1 MTGSLTPTSTPERS
15 QASRVHAATLKPG
28 GRPLRAWP
36 SRSRAEGFT
45 VLLGVLGTAVV
56 AFIADRYAPQ
66 TTICSTN
73 DRVKALH
80 VVLGQSRGSRV
91 GSGFG
96 SPNRRQQASV
106 AAQRVERF
114 PVEQAQQNTVAGRGA
129 RVLAVRVPEDDPQ
142 QCRP

>member
-1 MTGSLTPTSTPERS
+1 MIGSLTPTGTPERS
-15 QASRVHAATLKPG
+15 QASRVHATTLKPG

-45 VLLGVLGTAVV
+45 VLLGVLGAAVV

-66 TTICSTN
+66 NTMYRPRPHI
-73 DRVKALH
+73 KALH
-80 VVLGQSRGSRV
+80 VVLGQSCGSRV

-129 RVLAVRVPEDDPQ
+129 RVLTVRVPEDDPQ